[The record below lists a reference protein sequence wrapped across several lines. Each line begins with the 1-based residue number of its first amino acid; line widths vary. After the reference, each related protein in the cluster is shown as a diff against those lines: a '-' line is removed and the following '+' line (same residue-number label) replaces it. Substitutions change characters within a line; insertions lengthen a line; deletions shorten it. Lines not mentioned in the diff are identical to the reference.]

1 MEISNNVFNNRST
14 SQKIKMEATK
24 MLSPTHAQQQ
34 AAGIKSS
41 CFNDVLK
48 HANLQPPVTSSRSPY
63 TVGRYNALMR
73 EMTASPERAEELTRQ
88 YAHQSL
94 EFLLLDASSDPM
106 RIASTGE
113 IYTEGLQARYYQMW
127 QQLQPGRVALYEAEV
142 AKGTSAIDI
151 MEKLWEYNDALPLEF
166 RRIAGW

>member
-1 MEISNNVFNNRST
+1 MEIFNSVFSNGSSNH
-14 SQKIKMEATK
+14 KIKLETIRI
-24 MLSPTHAQQQ
+24 LHPTHTQQQ
-34 AAGIKSS
+34 TAGIKSPS
-41 CFNDVLK
+41 FDDILK
-48 HANLQPPVTSSRSPY
+48 HENTQLSVTSSRSPY
-63 TVGRYNALMR
+63 TVGRYEALMR
-73 EMTASPERAEELTRQ
+73 EMKESPQRAEELTRQ

-113 IYTEGLQARYYQMW
+113 IYTEGLQARYHQMW